1 MPADIKARA
10 VGGGAQAQVLSV
22 RNEVPNPVFDSNV
35 QTTYTFVDL
44 EDGLWY
50 WASSPMG
57 VTNEGL
63 WSVREGANGLELLV
77 SVQVDCNMMLKPV
90 VKGQV
95 QSASEEIHKNLV
107 AAMLG

>member
-1 MPADIKARA
+1 MSAEIKARVA
-10 VGGGAQAQVLSV
+10 DDQVHVLTV

-35 QTTYTFVDL
+35 NTTYTL
-44 EDGLWY
+44 INLKDGLWY

-57 VTNEGL
+57 VNNEGL
-63 WSVREGANGLELLV
+63 WTVQEGANGLELLV
-77 SVQVDCNMMLKPV
+77 SVQIDCNMVLKPV

-95 QSASEEIHKNLV
+95 QSSSEEIHRNLV